1 MPNDKGVLQRLIP
14 TNRLDRVLGLP
25 GRAGRLSTGQKSAL
39 LFGGLALIALL
50 VALID
55 PRPSLRHVRVAVSSG
70 SPTGNYHATVERLG
84 AEVARRQGRVTNLP
98 SAGSVENVERLVR
111 GRTDCSVHFALVQG
125 GIPLPDAGH
134 LELIGRLPRPEAVVV
149 LGRSADRI
157 ARPADLHGLRIGI
170 GPVGS
175 GTEHLARRLLAP
187 LDELKLTLST
197 QAIDQQIDMLQR
209 GELDLGVMVI
219 DDEAPLLR
227 DAVRGRGLQ
236 VLNLPDVES
245 LARRLP
251 FARPGAIEAG
261 QFDYVRQLPPVRK
274 QVLHV
279 DAMLMG
285 NGCASLSQTQ
295 GLMTAVAAVF
305 PTFVRHNRDRE
316 NVSGV
321 PMNPVAEAFFEER
334 GPDLLGRFAPWLV
347 DIMPQATW
355 LQLLVGFSM
364 LFSAM
369 AVWHRFRLWRIDADR
384 VRIER
389 DIPALFGAGTTVGDI
404 ARRPVGSADRTGDAI
419 ARIDDLIGR
428 LVALSERSR
437 RQSLSVLVPMG
448 QEMAYRYQET
458 LIADLLHALRTY
470 RERLAA

>member
-1 MPNDKGVLQRLIP
+1 
-14 TNRLDRVLGLP
+14 
-25 GRAGRLSTGQKSAL
+25 
-39 LFGGLALIALL
+39 
-50 VALID
+50 
-55 PRPSLRHVRVAVSSG
+55 
-70 SPTGNYHATVERLG
+70 
-84 AEVARRQGRVTNLP
+84 
-98 SAGSVENVERLVR
+98 
-111 GRTDCSVHFALVQG
+111 
-125 GIPLPDAGH
+125 
-134 LELIGRLPRPEAVVV
+134 
-149 LGRSADRI
+149 
-157 ARPADLHGLRIGI
+157 
-170 GPVGS
+170 
-175 GTEHLARRLLAP
+175 
-187 LDELKLTLST
+187 
-197 QAIDQQIDMLQR
+197 
-209 GELDLGVMVI
+209 
-219 DDEAPLLR
+219 
-227 DAVRGRGLQ
+227 
-236 VLNLPDVES
+236 
-245 LARRLP
+245 
-251 FARPGAIEAG
+251 
-261 QFDYVRQLPPVRK
+261 
-274 QVLHV
+274 
-279 DAMLMG
+279 MLMG

-305 PTFVRHNRDRE
+305 PTFVRHNRDQE